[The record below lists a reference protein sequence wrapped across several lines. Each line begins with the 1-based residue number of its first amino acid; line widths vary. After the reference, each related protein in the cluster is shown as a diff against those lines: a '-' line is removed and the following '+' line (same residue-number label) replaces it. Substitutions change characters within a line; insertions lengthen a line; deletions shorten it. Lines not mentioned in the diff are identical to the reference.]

1 MVRACAKFG
10 AGRVRESMRGPCR
23 STPAW
28 GFSFR
33 LNLCPGASRRFL
45 FPAMNPT
52 PAGGVIR
59 LEAGLE
65 QTDEDLVGGVIRG
78 EQEAFA
84 SLFERYRIDVRRH
97 LRAIIR
103 DDAAADDLTQEVF
116 LRLWRRAEQWKGE
129 AAFRSWLL
137 RIATN
142 LALNHLRTVKRRRE
156 QPIQPVPSAEDDED
170 ESAVPTWMI
179 DAATLR
185 PDEALAQTER
195 RHLLR
200 QVVGQLS
207 EEKQVVFR
215 MVYDARMETRQVA
228 TKLGIPEG
236 TVKSRLYHARQ
247 QIARSWRD
255 LGIEWED
262 FA

>member
-1 MVRACAKFG
+1 M
-10 AGRVRESMRGPCR
+10 
-23 STPAW
+23 
-28 GFSFR
+28 
-33 LNLCPGASRRFL
+33 
-45 FPAMNPT
+45 
-52 PAGGVIR
+52 GGTDEKSSEEVGVS
-59 LEAGLE
+59 ADNGDSSNG
-65 QTDEDLVGGVIRG
+65 DEDLVGGVIRG

-84 SLFERYRIDVRRH
+84 ILFERYRADVCRH
-97 LRAIIR
+97 LLGIIR
-103 DDAAADDLTQEVF
+103 DGAAVDDLTQEVF
-116 LRLWRRAEQWKGE
+116 LRLWRRAGQWKGE

-156 QPIQPVPSAEDDED
+156 QPIQPVPSSEADED
-170 ESAVPTWMI
+170 ESVVPTWMI

-185 PDEALAQTER
+185 PDEALAQIER

-200 QVVGQLS
+200 QVVSQLS

-215 MVYDARMETRQVA
+215 MVYDAQMETRQVA
-228 TKLGIPEG
+228 SKLEIPEG

-247 QIARSWRD
+247 QIARAWQD

-262 FA
+262 VA